1 MCGRSQRINA
11 RAVAEKKIVDLHH
24 FAASVTNLHV
34 SKHTQSN
41 NMFSWRLKLILLLA
55 QALCSGTQAGYIG
68 SSSGVHAA
76 GLLGSYA
83 GALSGGEAVAQLQL
97 ADVHGGDHEE
107 LGALGDHL
115 SEDSFPADYGSSSS
129 SSSDA
134 GGVEYAE
141 ASEHH
146 EQHYEPQHL
155 EQEEHHGELPVP
167 GIDHGKGAFSYS
179 TLYEFKDR
187 LEHEQHQLEHQL
199 EEQHVEQQLEL
210 EHQLHVLEQSHHEL
224 H

>member
-1 MCGRSQRINA
+1 
-11 RAVAEKKIVDLHH
+11 
-24 FAASVTNLHV
+24 
-34 SKHTQSN
+34 
-41 NMFSWRLKLILLLA
+41 MFSWRLKLILLLA
-55 QALCSGTQAGYIG
+55 QALCSSQAGYIG
-68 SSSGVHAA
+68 NAGGVHAA

-83 GALSGGEAVAQLQL
+83 GGLSGGEAVAQLAEL
-97 ADVHGGDHEE
+97 HGDHEE
-107 LGALGDHL
+107 LSGLGDHL
-115 SEDSFPADYGSSSS
+115 SEDTFPADYGSSSS
-129 SSSDA
+129 GSDA
-134 GGVEYAE
+134 GVEYAE

-155 EQEEHHGELPVP
+155 EEHHGESPVP

-210 EHQLHVLEQSHHEL
+210 EHQLHLLEQPHHHTEL

>member
-1 MCGRSQRINA
+1 
-11 RAVAEKKIVDLHH
+11 
-24 FAASVTNLHV
+24 
-34 SKHTQSN
+34 
-41 NMFSWRLKLILLLA
+41 MFGWRLKLILLLA
-55 QALCSGTQAGYIG
+55 QVLCGTHAGYIG
-68 SSSGVHAA
+68 SVQAA

-83 GALSGGEAVAQLQL
+83 GALSGGEALSKLGELGVDHA
-97 ADVHGGDHEE
+97 DHEQ
-107 LGALGDHL
+107 LSDLGDHL
-115 SEDSFPADYGSSSS
+115 SEHSFPIDYGN
-129 SSSDA
+129 SDA
-134 GGVEYAE
+134 GVEYAE

-146 EQHYEPQHL
+146 EQHYEQPL
-155 EQEEHHGELPVP
+155 LEEHGEHGEQPVP

-210 EHQLHVLEQSHHEL
+210 EHQLHVLDHHHQNL